1 MALDQYFTNGQ
12 PTPAAMTI
20 NWGTNPLL
28 RKRAV
33 DEAISFL
40 DWREAAILKF
50 IGVNNESKFDFSE
63 WPARMYEWMY
73 DESNPRR
80 FNLGAALAAAP
91 TTPTPPANTGGAP
104 GIISATVTV
113 PIDRVSFIS
122 RGDIL
127 IFEKGTANE
136 EWAYVTGTPGTNG
149 SLQANQ
155 VQVSRNFLA
164 QQAMIDPQVRMFTEA
179 GMQGGMQSG
188 AGGFNPPNANSPY
201 LFYGPKAHAAGTTV
215 DIATTARGEGWR
227 HDLRGNTQ
235 PKFQWNTRQIL
246 QTGQQITRSQ
256 ELYKDYGIGDPYAY
270 YLAKAIGGG
279 QVGGLY
285 TSGDLAFKL
294 MHIHYNGIRF
304 RSPNTIQ
311 MGDMAG
317 GYEFFLRQHW
327 VDRGQAAHYR
337 DTVNMPNIKDFG
349 NKPLTRKG
357 VVDLFVNIFEQGG
370 TPRTLVVNSWT
381 MRKITSWFEG
391 LVKSDR
397 SETEGG
403 IVIKTLVTEF
413 GDMNLMY
420 DRWMPAGRM
429 DLMDESKLGICTQ
442 DPFKSKELPS
452 DGDYRASELVG
463 EYGYGLKE
471 PNHHGMM
478 VNFTQD
484 F

>member
-1 MALDQYFTNGQ
+1 MALDQYFANGQ

-50 IGVNNESKFDFSE
+50 IGVDNQTKFNFSE

-73 DESNPRR
+73 DESNPRV
-80 FNLGAALAAAP
+80 FSLPAP
-91 TTPTPPANTGGAP
+91 VNATDGVSTNGNFLKLPVPA
-104 GIISATVTV
+104 
-113 PIDRVSFIS
+113 DRIPFIS
-122 RGDIL
+122 RGDVLIL
-127 IFEKGTANE
+127 EKGTVNE
-136 EWAYVTGTPGTNG
+136 EWVYVTQTPGTG
-149 SLQANQ
+149 VAATDANMIY
-155 VQVSRNFLA
+155 VTRNFLA
-164 QQAMIDPQVRMFTEA
+164 QNATISPQVRMFTEA
-179 GMQGGMQSG
+179 GAANPAAVGNPYSGMG
-188 AGGFNPPNANSPY
+188 A
-201 LFYGPKAHAAGTTV
+201 KAHAANVKV

-235 PKFQWNTRQIL
+235 PKFQYNVRQIL

-294 MHIHYNGIRF
+294 MHIHYSGIRF

-327 VDRGQAAHYR
+327 VDKGQAANYY
-337 DTVNMPNIKDFG
+337 DTPNMPNIRDFG
-349 NKPLTRKG
+349 GKPLTRKG

-391 LVKSDR
+391 LVKTDR
-397 SETEGG
+397 TEAEGG

-429 DLMDESKLGICTQ
+429 DLMDETKLGICTQ

>member
-12 PTPAAMTI
+12 PNPASLTI

-50 IGVNNESKFDFSE
+50 LGVDNQNKFHFSE

-73 DESNPRR
+73 DESNPRE
-80 FNLGAALAAAP
+80 FQLPIAITDTDGAA
-91 TTPTPPANTGGAP
+91 P
-104 GIISATVTV
+104 GSILKLPV
-113 PIDRVSFIS
+113 PMDKIQFIS
-122 RGDIL
+122 RGDVL
-127 IFEKGTANE
+127 IIDKGVVAASGDVME
-136 EWAYVTGTPGTNG
+136 EWVYVTMTPGTG
-149 SLQANQ
+149 
-155 VQVSRNFLA
+155 VTDPTVSAQGNTPAYGFVYVVRNFLSQNA
-164 QQAMIDPQVRMFTEA
+164 TLDPQVRMFTEA
-179 GMQGGMQSG
+179 G
-188 AGGFNPPNANSPY
+188 AANGSQPGSPY
-201 LFYGPKAHAAGTTV
+201 VLNNKVHGIGAKV

-327 VDRGQAAHYR
+327 VDRGQAANYY
-337 DTVNMPNIKDFG
+337 DTPNMPNIKDFAR
-349 NKPLTRKG
+349 KPLTRKG
-357 VVDLFVNIFEQGG
+357 VVDLFVDIFEQGG

-391 LVKSDR
+391 LVRSDR

-429 DLMDESKLGICTQ
+429 DLMDETKLGICTQ

-471 PNHHGMM
+471 ANHHGMM
-478 VNFTQD
+478 INFTQD